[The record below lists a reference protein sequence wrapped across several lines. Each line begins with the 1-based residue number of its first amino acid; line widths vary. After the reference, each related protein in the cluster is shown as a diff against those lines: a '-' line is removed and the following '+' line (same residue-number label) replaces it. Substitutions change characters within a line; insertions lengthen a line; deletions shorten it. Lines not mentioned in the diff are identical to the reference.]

1 MLKKYPRCFKVRLSR
16 KEASFAGIQWG
27 FLKGVAEGGTLPSDP
42 PYLQA
47 VLFWDKFF
55 NFNSLGWILGACA
68 CQFLKPL
75 RKIKKH

>member
-1 MLKKYPRCFKVRLSR
+1 
-16 KEASFAGIQWG
+16 
-27 FLKGVAEGGTLPSDP
+27 VAEGGTLPSDP

-68 CQFLKPL
+68 CQFLKLL